1 MATENKK
8 SETKPVMTEEQKRAV
23 AERLAKGREA
33 KKAETAQV
41 PEPNPE
47 TQEAHYTEADL
58 QRILADALAKQAE
71 TIQRPQ
77 VITVS
82 ADVEKVWFLWQ
93 APVADYNVIEFGDHG
108 MYGRITGQTGTFYV
122 PKPDLSRIMTEINR
136 YYIDIRWLVII
147 SGLNEDEREIYGVNY
162 AEGEIIDKG
171 AFPKLVELGDEI
183 LSIFPKL
190 CPSHK
195 LIVAQRYM
203 EAYMNGSKKVTR
215 ERVVKLNE
223 MSKRDFADLP
233 DGNALKRGAFATIID
248 AMNEK
253 DAK

>member
-1 MATENKK
+1 MATEKK
-8 SETKPVMTEEQKRAV
+8 PETKRVMTEEQKRETAD
-23 AERLAKGREA
+23 RLAKAREA
-33 KKAETAQV
+33 KRAVVEEK
-41 PEPNPE
+41 P
-47 TQEAHYTEADL
+47 TQEPAQPEAKYSEADL
-58 QRILADALAKQAE
+58 QRAIEQALAKQAE

-136 YYIDIRWLVII
+136 YYIDIRWLVIL

-162 AEGEIIDKG
+162 ADGEIIDKG

-203 EAYMNGSKKVTR
+203 EAYMNGSNKVTR
-215 ERVVKLNE
+215 DRVVKLNE
-223 MSKRDFADLP
+223 MSKKDFANLP
-233 DGNALKRGAFATIID
+233 DGNVLKRGAFASIID
-248 AMNEK
+248 EMNQK